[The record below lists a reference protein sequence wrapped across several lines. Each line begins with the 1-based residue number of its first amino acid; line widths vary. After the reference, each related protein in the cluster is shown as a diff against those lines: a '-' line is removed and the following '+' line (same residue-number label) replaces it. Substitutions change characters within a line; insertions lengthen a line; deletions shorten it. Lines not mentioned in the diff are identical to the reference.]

1 MSEAQPRIKK
11 LWKAFALLL
20 GCFGI
25 MLISDSIGLYLS
37 GDYSTLVW
45 LKLLIGIFLFGYA
58 VCVWI
63 MNKKS
68 WIMSVY
74 VLSGAVI
81 FQGVIIGF
89 YDRSIFEI
97 TLFFILIGYLFNLQN
112 PHSKKLFLHETNA
125 PENLDN

>member
-1 MSEAQPRIKK
+1 MNETQPRIKR

-25 MLISDSIGLYLS
+25 MLISGSMTFYSS
-37 GDYSTLVW
+37 GDYPIVVW
-45 LKLLIGIFLFGYA
+45 LKLLIGIFLIGYA

-68 WIMSVY
+68 WIVSVY

-81 FQGVIIGF
+81 LQGVIIGL
-89 YDRSIFEI
+89 YDRALFEI

-125 PENLDN
+125 HENLDN